1 MCLIPEIVPW
11 YRSQNLSKS
20 ILFLR
25 CFLIIFR
32 FQFCPWVSRYNKK
45 NESTLR
51 KACSHLTQVKYPM
64 QRRPLHLHKL
74 RWLVLLLA
82 SSFFTAVD
90 EGLKKQN
97 NLSTVT
103 KPGKGL
109 GQPLNLAR
117 QAMPRESQSS
127 LTPVWTGKQIYSP
140 GPSQN
145 GWGVVWSALICLV
158 LSFMKPLINVYAD
171 RYPSQASECDGS
183 MMCLL
188 DSFQVCLLYLSLL
201 FINATKECF

>member
-1 MCLIPEIVPW
+1 M
-11 YRSQNLSKS
+11 
-20 ILFLR
+20 
-25 CFLIIFR
+25 
-32 FQFCPWVSRYNKK
+32 
-45 NESTLR
+45 
-51 KACSHLTQVKYPM
+51 KACIHLKQGKYPM

>member
-1 MCLIPEIVPW
+1 
-11 YRSQNLSKS
+11 
-20 ILFLR
+20 
-25 CFLIIFR
+25 
-32 FQFCPWVSRYNKK
+32 
-45 NESTLR
+45 
-51 KACSHLTQVKYPM
+51 M
-64 QRRPLHLHKL
+64 QRRPLHLYKL

-82 SSFFTAVD
+82 SSFFTAGD

-117 QAMPRESQSS
+117 QATPGESQSS
-127 LTPVWTGKQIYSP
+127 LIPVWTGKQIYSS
-140 GPSQN
+140 GPSQH
-145 GWGVVWSALICLV
+145 GWGIVWSALICLV

-171 RYPSQASECDGS
+171 RCPSQASECDGS

-188 DSFQVCLLYLSLL
+188 KSLKVCLRYLPRL
-201 FINATKECF
+201 FITATKECF